1 MRKASAAA
9 LLVAASIIL
18 TVCLAPVGCESNVGE
33 KASGTTSS
41 SAKSSASFAPPDGWV
56 VLHGPAKA
64 AFGQPG
70 GAEQWLVVNELT
82 GKNIPVE
89 VLNPTGIITDLTQ

>member
-18 TVCLAPVGCESNVGE
+18 TVCLAPVGCGSNVGE

-41 SAKSSASFAPPDGWV
+41 SAKSSASFARPRRRSTRLIALIENPQV
-56 VLHGPAKA
+56 CSPKFLTC
-64 AFGQPG
+64 
-70 GAEQWLVVNELT
+70 EQGSV
-82 GKNIPVE
+82 
-89 VLNPTGIITDLTQ
+89 